1 MSNYNA
7 IIAKITAVTPIKN
20 SDFIQSA
27 FVLGESVIVNI
38 SHKVGDVGVFFPVGS
53 ALSHDMC
60 HHNNLYR
67 NSAMNKDQEKSGFLE
82 ANGRITAMKMRGVV
96 SCGLFLPLESVS
108 WAGDCPIKVGESFG
122 EIGKN
127 KICSRYNP
135 PAKQHSQGTGK
146 TSTKGK
152 QAPKFIAPYFEKH
165 IDTSQFKFNVS
176 SIQKGSVLYFH
187 AKFHGTSARQQLGK
201 VEKRL
206 PNWKN
211 TINNISYKLLGK
223 NIFSPDSDYEMI
235 IGSRNVLIND
245 KGNSG
250 YYGTNEF
257 RIRAAEMIT
266 PHLRKGMTIYSE
278 LVGYIGGGSTIMPDH
293 TTTKLGCKES
303 VKKYGEN
310 IRYAYGCREGEL
322 RNIIYRITL
331 TTDDGMV
338 MDLPQKSMEAWC
350 SQRGLEH
357 TLEIHE
363 PIVYDGDEKALR
375 ELVERLTE
383 RPECLTECYDSPTQ
397 ISEGIIIREECGTLI
412 PKFYKSKSTRFR
424 IMEGLQTEADLEESS

>member
-7 IIAKITAVTPIKN
+7 IIAKITAVVPIKN

-53 ALSHDMC
+53 ALSPEMC
-60 HHNNLYR
+60 RENNLFR
-67 NSAMNKDQEKSGFLE
+67 DASMNLNPEASGFLE
-82 ANGRITAMKMRGVV
+82 KNGRITAMKMRGAM
-96 SCGLFLPLESVS
+96 SCGLFLPLESLN
-108 WAGDCPIKVGESFG
+108 WAGNYPTKLGENFG

-135 PAKQHSQGTGK
+135 PPKQQSQGGGK
-146 TSTKGK
+146 ASTKGK
-152 QAPKFIAPYFEKH
+152 TTPKFIAPYFDKH
-165 IDTSQFKFNVS
+165 IDTSQFKYNAS

-201 VEKRL
+201 VERKNS
-206 PNWKN
+206 NWKN
-211 TINNISYKLLGK
+211 MINNITYKLLGK
-223 NIFSPDSDYEMI
+223 NVLTRVSDYEMI

-245 KGNSG
+245 KNNNG

-257 RIRAAEMIT
+257 RVRAAEMIT
-266 PHLRKGMTIYSE
+266 PHLRKGMTVYSE
-278 LVGYIGGGSTIMPDH
+278 LVGYIGGVSTIMPDH

-303 VKKYGEN
+303 VKKYGES

-338 MDLPQKSMEAWC
+338 MDMPQKALEMWC

-357 TLEIHE
+357 TLEIHP
-363 PIVYDGDEKALR
+363 PIIYDGDEDALR

-383 RPECLTECYDSPTQ
+383 RPECHTECYDSPTQ
-397 ISEGIIIREECGTLI
+397 IGEGIIIREECGTLI